1 MKVCVVWFVLCS
13 VCCVLCVVCRGVC
26 GVLCVRVDY
35 LGIHIVS
42 VDTYRI
48 SMLVLFL

>member
-1 MKVCVVWFVLCS
+1 M
-13 VCCVLCVVCRGVC
+13 CC
-26 GVLCVRVDY
+26 VLCVRVDY